1 IEQYQQAW
9 RDVGQ
14 QTLAAYRQVSAN
26 SSYVSARKKVIRS
39 AESALEATHAGY
51 EVGTRNIVEVLNA
64 QRTLF
69 AAKRDYA
76 NARYDYILNSL
87 TLKALAGALTE
98 DDIIQ
103 VNNWLNELEQ
113 INLNNVACVTGRA
126 CSKSAK
132 VFCKAPP

>member
-1 IEQYQQAW
+1 MSKSIQMTHAHESSNEQYQQA
-9 RDVGQ
+9 RHDVGQ
-14 QTLAAYRQVSAN
+14 QILAAYRQLSAN
-26 SSYVSARKKVIRS
+26 SSYVSAHKQVIRS
-39 AESALEATHAGY
+39 AESALEATQAGY

-76 NARYDYILNSL
+76 NARYDYVLNSL

-103 VNNWLNELEQ
+103 VNDWLNELEQ
-113 INLNNVACVTGRA
+113 I
-126 CSKSAK
+126 
-132 VFCKAPP
+132 